1 MSLISRIVGRVAKLP
16 PALTYNLTIERDISI
31 PASDGISLLTDM
43 YVPRGRS
50 NLPTILVRSPYGRA
64 GFFGFLFG
72 RLVAERGFRVLV
84 QSCRGTFGSG
94 GDFTPFRH
102 EQEDGRATL
111 AWIRQQSWFNGQ
123 LATLGPS
130 YLGLT
135 QWAIARDAAP
145 ELKAMSTSIT
155 SAEFRS
161 IIFPGEAFWLESGLT
176 WTVLMHTQEN
186 RSLFDLREMF
196 STQDKNGPG
205 YHTLP
210 LSDAPQ
216 TLLEHPVRFWQEWLE
231 HNEPDDPW
239 WDVVDFRSNLPHIT
253 VPNHMIGGWYD
264 IFLPQTLRDYRTLRD
279 AGQQPYLTIGP
290 WAHTDLPVMA
300 TAVREALI
308 WFQAHLLGD
317 KTGLREAPVRI
328 FVMGAD
334 KWRDLPDWPV
344 AGTRPQRWH
353 LHTNG
358 QLSPDPPSSSEPDH
372 YRYDPHDPTPN
383 IGGAGMGR
391 VTGAKDN
398 RALEARSDVLVYTSA
413 ALETPLEF
421 IGPVTAELYVKSS
434 RSTTD
439 FFVRLCDVDPS
450 GKSINITDQLC
461 RVVPGRPIPE
471 PDGCLKVVIDLWP
484 IAYHFKK
491 GHRLRLQVSSG
502 AFPRWARNP
511 GHDESPT
518 IAQTLYPAEQSVFH
532 DPEHPSAIIL
542 HQVAS

>member
-1 MSLISRIVGRVAKLP
+1 MSLISRIVGRIAKLP
-16 PALTYNLTIERDISI
+16 PTITYNLIIERDISV
-31 PASDGISLLTDM
+31 PALDGISLLTDM

-72 RLVAERGFRVLV
+72 HLVAERGFRVLV

-111 AWIRQQSWFNGQ
+111 AWIKQQPWFNSQ

-135 QWAIARDAAP
+135 QWAIARDAVP

-176 WTVLMHTQEN
+176 WAVLMHTQEK
-186 RSLFDLREMF
+186 RRLFDLREMF
-196 STQDKNGPG
+196 SNQDKNDPG

-210 LSDAPQ
+210 LSDAPK
-216 TLLEHPVRFWQEWLE
+216 TLLGHPVRFWQEWLE
-231 HNEPDDPW
+231 HNEPGDPW
-239 WDVVDFRSNLPHIT
+239 WDAVDFRSNLPHIT
-253 VPNHMIGGWYD
+253 APNHMIGGWYD

-290 WAHTDLPVMA
+290 WAHTDLPAMA
-300 TAVREALI
+300 TALREALI

-317 KTGLREAPVRI
+317 RSGLREAPVRI

-334 KWRDLPDWPV
+334 EWRDLPDWPV

-358 QLSPDPPSSSEPDH
+358 QLSPTPPSISEPDH

-391 VTGAKDN
+391 ITGAKDN
-398 RALEARSDVLVYTSA
+398 RALEARPDVLVYTSA
-413 ALETPLEF
+413 VLETPLEF

-461 RVVPGRPIPE
+461 RIVPDRPAPE
-471 PDGCLKVVIDLWP
+471 PDGCLKIVIDLWP
-484 IAYHFKK
+484 MAYQFRK

-511 GHDESPT
+511 GNVESPT
-518 IAQTLYPAEQSVFH
+518 ATPTLHPAEQSVFH
-532 DPEHPSAIIL
+532 DPDHPSAIIL
-542 HQVAS
+542 SQVSL